1 MLPEITQVEFATND
15 VVEEVEEV
23 QGITF
28 EFDFVTNEF
37 VMVDGKVQEI
47 DEIKSLRMWIET
59 TIRYE
64 KFKFR
69 IYEDIEFGV
78 TVSDLIGSNY
88 QQVFIEA
95 EIQREISEALT
106 KHPLINSVED
116 WVFEREEEILNVS
129 FTVDTPFSEVEV
141 NYEL

>member
-1 MLPEITQVEFATND
+1 MLPEITQVEFTTND

-37 VMVDGKVQEI
+37 VSIDGKVQEI
-47 DEIKSLRMWIET
+47 DEIKSLKMWIET

-116 WVFEREEEILNVS
+116 WVFEREEETLNVS

-141 NYEL
+141 SYEF